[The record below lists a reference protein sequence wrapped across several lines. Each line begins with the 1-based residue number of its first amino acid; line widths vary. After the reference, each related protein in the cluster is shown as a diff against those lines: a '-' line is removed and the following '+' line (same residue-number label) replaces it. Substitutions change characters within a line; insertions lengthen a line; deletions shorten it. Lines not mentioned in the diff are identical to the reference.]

1 MKGASMLLKNKIAII
16 TGAGKGIGKETALDF
31 AREGADLVLVSR
43 TLDDLEKTSKQAKKH
58 NIQTLCLTVD
68 IASENEVKKMVNKT
82 LKTFGRIDIL
92 VANAGIHLRKTIAD
106 TTVAEWDEMMKI
118 NLRGTFLCCR
128 EIVGIMTDQ
137 NYGKII
143 IISSESG
150 KKGSASQGAYC
161 TTKFGQIGF
170 TEVLTDEV
178 KDYNINVNAVLPSAT
193 NTPLLRKS
201 YPEVNHE
208 ALTDPVAI
216 AKVITFMASE
226 NAAAIK
232 GASIEVWNAQ
242 NYMPNLFN
250 T

>member
-1 MKGASMLLKNKIAII
+1 MLLRNKIAII
-16 TGAGKGIGKETALDF
+16 TGAGKGIGKETAFDF
-31 AREGADLVLVSR
+31 AREGANLVLVSR
-43 TLDDLEKTSKQAKKH
+43 TLDDLKKTSRQIEKYKVK
-58 NIQTLCLTVD
+58 TLSLTAD
-68 IASENEVKKMVNKT
+68 IALEEDVAKMIKDTMNA
-82 LKTFGRIDIL
+82 FGRIDIL
-92 VANAGIHLRKTIAD
+92 VANAGIHLRKTIIDTSVAD
-106 TTVAEWDEMMKI
+106 WDEMMEI

-128 EIVGIMTDQ
+128 EAVKIMIDQ

-161 TTKFGQIGF
+161 ATKFGQIGF

-193 NTPLLRKS
+193 NTPLIRKS

-208 ALTDPVAI
+208 ALTKPESI

-226 NAAAIK
+226 NASAIK
-232 GASIEVWNAQ
+232 GASIAVWNAQ

>member
-1 MKGASMLLKNKIAII
+1 MLLRNKIAII
-16 TGAGKGIGKETALDF
+16 TGAGKGIGRETAFDF
-31 AREGADLVLVSR
+31 AREGANLVLVSR
-43 TLDDLEKTSKQAKKH
+43 TLDDLKKTSRQIEKYKVK
-58 NIQTLCLTVD
+58 TLSLTAD
-68 IASENEVKKMVNKT
+68 IASEEDVVKMITDTMNA
-82 LKTFGRIDIL
+82 FGRIDIL
-92 VANAGIHLRKTIAD
+92 VANAGIHLRKTIIDTSVAD
-106 TTVAEWDEMMKI
+106 WDEMMEI

-128 EIVGIMTDQ
+128 EAVKIMIDQ

-161 TTKFGQIGF
+161 ATKFGQIGF

-193 NTPLLRKS
+193 NTSLIRKS

-208 ALTDPVAI
+208 ALTKPESI

-226 NAAAIK
+226 NASAIK
-232 GASIEVWNAQ
+232 GASIAVWNAQ

>member
-1 MKGASMLLKNKIAII
+1 MLLRNKIAII
-16 TGAGKGIGKETALDF
+16 TGAGKGIGKETAFDF
-31 AREGADLVLVSR
+31 AREGANLVLVSR
-43 TLDDLEKTSKQAKKH
+43 TLDDLKKTSRQLEKYKVK
-58 NIQTLCLTVD
+58 TLSLTAD
-68 IASENEVKKMVNKT
+68 IALEEDVAKMIKDTMNA
-82 LKTFGRIDIL
+82 FGRIDIL
-92 VANAGIHLRKTIAD
+92 VANAGIHLRKTIIDTSVAD
-106 TTVAEWDEMMKI
+106 WDEMMEI

-128 EIVGIMTDQ
+128 EAVKIMIDQ

-161 TTKFGQIGF
+161 ATKFGQIGF

-193 NTPLLRKS
+193 NTSLIRKS

-208 ALTDPVAI
+208 ALTKPESI

-226 NAAAIK
+226 NASAIK
-232 GASIEVWNAQ
+232 GASIAVWNAQ

>member
-1 MKGASMLLKNKIAII
+1 MLLRNKIAII

-31 AREGADLVLVSR
+31 AREGADLVLISR
-43 TLDDLEKTSKQAKKH
+43 TLNDLEKISKQVQKYNVK
-58 NIQTLCLTVD
+58 TLCMTID
-68 IASENEVKKMVNKT
+68 IASETEVKKMVDNT
-82 LKTFGRIDIL
+82 LSTFGRIDIL
-92 VANAGIHLRKTIAD
+92 VANAGIHLRKTIIETSVAD
-106 TTVAEWDEMMKI
+106 WDEMMEI

-128 EIVGIMTDQ
+128 EVVKVMIGQDH
-137 NYGKII
+137 GKII

-193 NTPLLRKS
+193 NTPLIRKS

-208 ALTDPVAI
+208 ALTRPESI

-226 NAAAIK
+226 NATAIK
-232 GASIEVWNAQ
+232 GASIAVWNAQ
-242 NYMPNLFN
+242 NFMPNLFN

>member
-1 MKGASMLLKNKIAII
+1 MLLKNKIAII

-31 AREGADLVLVSR
+31 AREGADLVLAGR
-43 TLDDLEKTSKQAKKH
+43 TLEDLEKISKQVDKYDIK
-58 NIQTLCLTVD
+58 TLCITVD
-68 IASENEVKKMVNKT
+68 IASEIEVKKMVNDT
-82 LKTFGRIDIL
+82 LNTFGRIDIL
-92 VANAGIHLRKTIAD
+92 VANAGIHLRKTIID
-106 TTVAEWDEMMKI
+106 TSVAEWDEMMEI

-128 EIVGIMTDQ
+128 EAIKVMMGQD
-137 NYGKII
+137 YGKIV

-161 TTKFGQIGF
+161 ATKFGQIGF

-193 NTPLLRKS
+193 NTPLIRKS

-208 ALTDPVAI
+208 ALTKPESI

-226 NAAAIK
+226 NASAIK
-232 GASIEVWNAQ
+232 GASVAVWNAQ

>member
-1 MKGASMLLKNKIAII
+1 MLLKNKIAII

-31 AREGADLVLVSR
+31 AKEGADLVLAGR
-43 TLDDLEKTSKQAKKH
+43 TLEDLEKISKQVDKYDIK
-58 NIQTLCLTVD
+58 TLCITVD
-68 IASENEVKKMVNKT
+68 IASETEVKKMVDDT
-82 LKTFGRIDIL
+82 LNTFGRIDIL
-92 VANAGIHLRKTIAD
+92 VANAGIHLRKTIID
-106 TTVAEWDEMMKI
+106 TSVAEWDEMMEI

-128 EIVGIMTDQ
+128 EAIKVMMDQ
-137 NYGKII
+137 DYGKIV

-161 TTKFGQIGF
+161 ATKFGQIGF

-193 NTPLLRKS
+193 NTPLIRKS

-208 ALTDPVAI
+208 ALTKPESI

-226 NAAAIK
+226 NASAIK
-232 GASIEVWNAQ
+232 GASVAVWNAQ

>member
-1 MKGASMLLKNKIAII
+1 MLLKNKIAII

-31 AREGADLVLVSR
+31 AREGANLVLAGR
-43 TLDDLEKTSKQAKKH
+43 TLEDLEKISKHVDKYDIK
-58 NIQTLCLTVD
+58 TLCITVD
-68 IASENEVKKMVNKT
+68 IASEIEVKKMVDDT
-82 LKTFGRIDIL
+82 LNTFGRIDIL
-92 VANAGIHLRKTIAD
+92 VANAGIHLRKTIID
-106 TTVAEWDEMMKI
+106 TSVAEWDEMMEI

-128 EIVGIMTDQ
+128 EAIKVMMDQ
-137 NYGKII
+137 DYGKIV

-161 TTKFGQIGF
+161 ATKFGQIGF

-193 NTPLLRKS
+193 NTLLIRKS

-208 ALTDPVAI
+208 ALTKPESI

-226 NAAAIK
+226 NASAIK
-232 GASIEVWNAQ
+232 GASVAVWNAQ

>member
-1 MKGASMLLKNKIAII
+1 MLLKNKIAII

-31 AREGADLVLVSR
+31 AREGADLVLAGR
-43 TLDDLEKTSKQAKKH
+43 TLEDLEKISKQVDKYDIK
-58 NIQTLCLTVD
+58 TLCITVD
-68 IASENEVKKMVNKT
+68 IASETEVKKMVDDT
-82 LKTFGRIDIL
+82 LNTFGRIDIL
-92 VANAGIHLRKTIAD
+92 VANAGIHLRKTIID
-106 TTVAEWDEMMKI
+106 TSVAEWDEMMEI

-128 EIVGIMTDQ
+128 EAIKVMMDQ
-137 NYGKII
+137 DYGKIV

-161 TTKFGQIGF
+161 ATKFGQIGF

-193 NTPLLRKS
+193 NTPLIRKS

-208 ALTDPVAI
+208 ALTKPESI

-226 NAAAIK
+226 NASAIK
-232 GASIEVWNAQ
+232 GASVAVWNAQ

>member
-1 MKGASMLLKNKIAII
+1 MLLRNKIAII
-16 TGAGKGIGKETALDF
+16 TGAGKGIGKETAFDF
-31 AREGADLVLVSR
+31 AREGANLVLVSR
-43 TLDDLEKTSKQAKKH
+43 TLDDLKKTSRQLEKYKVK
-58 NIQTLCLTVD
+58 TLSLTAD
-68 IASENEVKKMVNKT
+68 IALEEDVAKMIKDTMNA
-82 LKTFGRIDIL
+82 FGRIDIL
-92 VANAGIHLRKTIAD
+92 VANAGIHLRKTIIDTSVAD
-106 TTVAEWDEMMKI
+106 WDEMMEI

-128 EIVGIMTDQ
+128 EAVKIMIDQ

-161 TTKFGQIGF
+161 ATKFGQIGF

-193 NTPLLRKS
+193 NTPLIRKS

-208 ALTDPVAI
+208 ALTKPESI

-226 NAAAIK
+226 NASAIK
-232 GASIEVWNAQ
+232 GASVAVWNAQ

>member
-1 MKGASMLLKNKIAII
+1 MCARYDG
-16 TGAGKGIGKETALDF
+16 GPYGKT
-31 AREGADLVLVSR
+31 R
-43 TLDDLEKTSKQAKKH
+43 DDLIELLYEKYKVK
-58 NIQTLCLTVD
+58 TLSLTAD
-68 IASENEVKKMVNKT
+68 IALEEDVAKMIKDTMNA
-82 LKTFGRIDIL
+82 FGRIDIL
-92 VANAGIHLRKTIAD
+92 VANAGIHLRKTIIDTSVAD
-106 TTVAEWDEMMKI
+106 WDEMMEI

-128 EIVGIMTDQ
+128 EAVKIMIDQ

-161 TTKFGQIGF
+161 ATKFGQIGF

-193 NTPLLRKS
+193 NTPLIRKS

-208 ALTDPVAI
+208 ALTKPESI

-226 NAAAIK
+226 NASAIK
-232 GASIEVWNAQ
+232 GASIAVWNAQ

>member
-1 MKGASMLLKNKIAII
+1 MLLRNKIAII
-16 TGAGKGIGKETALDF
+16 TGAGKGIGKETAFDF
-31 AREGADLVLVSR
+31 AREGANLVLVSR
-43 TLDDLEKTSKQAKKH
+43 TLDDLKKTSRQIEKYKVK
-58 NIQTLCLTVD
+58 TLSLTAD
-68 IASENEVKKMVNKT
+68 IASEEDVAKMIKNT
-82 LKTFGRIDIL
+82 MNAFGRIDIL
-92 VANAGIHLRKTIAD
+92 VANAGIHLRKTIVDTSVAD
-106 TTVAEWDEMMKI
+106 WDEMMEI

-128 EIVGIMTDQ
+128 EAVKIMIDQ

-193 NTPLLRKS
+193 NTPLIRKS

-208 ALTDPVAI
+208 ALTKPESI

-226 NAAAIK
+226 NASAIK
-232 GASIEVWNAQ
+232 GAAIAVWNAQ

>member
-1 MKGASMLLKNKIAII
+1 MLLKNKIAII

-31 AREGADLVLVSR
+31 AREGADLVLAGR
-43 TLDDLEKTSKQAKKH
+43 TLEDLEKISKQLDKYDIK
-58 NIQTLCLTVD
+58 TLCITVD
-68 IASENEVKKMVNKT
+68 IASEIEVKKMVDDT
-82 LKTFGRIDIL
+82 LNTFGRIDIL
-92 VANAGIHLRKTIAD
+92 VANAGIHLRKTIIN
-106 TTVAEWDEMMKI
+106 TSVAAWDEMMEI

-128 EIVGIMTDQ
+128 EAIKVMMDQ
-137 NYGKII
+137 DYGKIV

-161 TTKFGQIGF
+161 ATKFGQIGF

-193 NTPLLRKS
+193 NTPLIRKS

-208 ALTDPVAI
+208 ALTKPESI

-226 NAAAIK
+226 NASAIK
-232 GASIEVWNAQ
+232 GASVAVWNAQ

>member
-1 MKGASMLLKNKIAII
+1 MLLKNKIAII

-31 AREGADLVLVSR
+31 AREGANLVLVSR
-43 TLDDLEKTSKQAKKH
+43 TLEDLKKTSQQVEKYNAK
-58 NIQTLCLTVD
+58 TLCMTTN
-68 IASENEVKKMVNKT
+68 IASETDVKKMVADT
-82 LKTFGRIDIL
+82 LSTFGRIDIL
-92 VANAGIHLRKTIAD
+92 VANAGIHLRKTIIDTSVAD
-106 TTVAEWDEMMKI
+106 WDEMMEI

-128 EIVGIMTDQ
+128 EVVKVMTDQ
-137 NYGKII
+137 DYGKII

-193 NTPLLRKS
+193 NTPLIRRS

-208 ALTDPVAI
+208 ALTKPESI

-226 NAAAIK
+226 NASAIK
-232 GASIEVWNAQ
+232 GASIAVWNAQ

>member
-1 MKGASMLLKNKIAII
+1 MLLKNKIAII

-31 AREGADLVLVSR
+31 AKEGADLVLAGR
-43 TLDDLEKTSKQAKKH
+43 TLEDLEKISKQVDKYDIK
-58 NIQTLCLTVD
+58 TLCISVD
-68 IASENEVKKMVNKT
+68 IASEIEVKKMVDDT
-82 LKTFGRIDIL
+82 LNTFGRIDIL
-92 VANAGIHLRKTIAD
+92 VANAGIHLRKTIID
-106 TTVAEWDEMMKI
+106 TSVAEWDEMMEI

-128 EIVGIMTDQ
+128 EAIKVMMDQ
-137 NYGKII
+137 DYGKIV

-161 TTKFGQIGF
+161 ATKFGQIGF

-193 NTPLLRKS
+193 NTPLIRKS

-208 ALTDPVAI
+208 ALTKPESI

-226 NAAAIK
+226 NASAIK
-232 GASIEVWNAQ
+232 GASVAVWNAQ